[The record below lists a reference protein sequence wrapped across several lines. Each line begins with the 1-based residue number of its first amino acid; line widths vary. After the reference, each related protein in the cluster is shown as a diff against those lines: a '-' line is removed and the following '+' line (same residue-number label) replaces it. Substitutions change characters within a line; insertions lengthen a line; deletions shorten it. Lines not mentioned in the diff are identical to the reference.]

1 MGVGIILY
9 YSISPQLLERHRL
22 YNSDDVLNSRFR
34 QLHTSRLL
42 AQCANGDK
50 FWKEIEHNVE
60 RRILYYGEGTKDSGA
75 KNSKT
80 LSLAGRLIETARG
93 GLVLP
98 TRDWKM

>member
-1 MGVGIILY
+1 MEI
-9 YSISPQLLERHRL
+9 E
-22 YNSDDVLNSRFR
+22 
-34 QLHTSRLL
+34 
-42 AQCANGDK
+42 

-98 TRDWKM
+98 TRDWKMRLFAGAQGTREDKWDFSSATTTSSTRMYKVSVV